1 MQLRI
6 ESKREKHQ
14 KRRLMVATSGFR
26 NGTRVDLLHGVQSL
40 RPLISDNREVNMI
53 REHEIPSAYITEH
66 DEFTAKTIAT
76 LNDLIETCQD
86 GHEGFR
92 EAAEGAS
99 GSDLKTLF
107 MKYSNERAAYSSELQ
122 DLVKGLGGTPEHSG
136 SLTAALH
143 RGWMDI
149 KDAIAGNDDA
159 AILNECERGED
170 SAKKAYQEAL
180 KTELPDYVRTAV
192 QAQYDT
198 VLVAHDHIKSLR
210 DSFRGDK
217 ANTAKPVL

>member
-1 MQLRI
+1 
-6 ESKREKHQ
+6 
-14 KRRLMVATSGFR
+14 
-26 NGTRVDLLHGVQSL
+26 
-40 RPLISDNREVNMI
+40 MI
-53 REHEIPSAYITEH
+53 REHEIPSSYITKH
-66 DEFTAKTIAT
+66 DEFTANTIAT

-86 GHEGFR
+86 GREGFR

-99 GSDLKTLF
+99 RSDLKELLN
-107 MKYSNERAAYSSELQ
+107 KYSNERAAFESELQ
-122 DLVKGLGGTPEHSG
+122 GLVRGLGATPEHSG

-149 KDAIAGNDDA
+149 KAAVAGNDDA

-180 KTELPDYVRTAV
+180 ETELPDYVRTAV
-192 QAQYDT
+192 QAQYDS
-198 VLVAHDHIKSLR
+198 VLVAHDRIKSLR
-210 DSFRGDK
+210 DSFKNEK